1 MFIPEKPLSPTNIY
15 AGCIAEYESVW
26 GIEKSNEYMS
36 NIESAIE
43 DRDSGIILNRATT
56 FSNGDKSTTAVR
68 DGRTNYSVS
77 LTESAHKNE
86 NFRVIHNDFYLKS
99 LAALEDYSARFDI
112 KESIYF
118 TEGINLLRYQFGQK
132 YDAHYDGGSATKRAV
147 SPILY
152 INDNYEGGELEFV
165 NFGLKI
171 KPKAGSLYLF
181 PATYAYR
188 HIAHPVTSGTKYAIV
203 TWLHDQV

>member
-15 AGCIAEYESVW
+15 AGCIAEYENIW
-26 GIEKSNEYMS
+26 DTEKTNQYVS

-56 FSNGDKSTTAVR
+56 FYDGDKSTETVR
-68 DGRTNYSVS
+68 DARTNYSVS

-86 NFRVIHNDFYLKS
+86 NFRIIHNDFYLKT
-99 LAALEDYSARFDI
+99 LAALEDYSSRFGI
-112 KESIYF
+112 TEQIHF
-118 TEGINLLRYQFGQK
+118 IEGINLLRYQFGQK
-132 YDAHYDGGSATKRAV
+132 YDSHYDGGSATKRAV

-171 KPKAGSLYLF
+171 KPKSGSLYLF
-181 PATYAYR
+181 PSTYPYR

-203 TWLHDQV
+203 TWLHDHV